1 MEKVCDD
8 ILDSI
13 KDHYCGIPR
22 LSNSSLSELERQYLN
37 KAQKKLSPRQLDEL
51 AKRATLTS
59 YDPKSASSQRIFQ
72 LVAIRDYASN
82 KLQQASNEVEFLEDE
97 FVKVS
102 NENSATL
109 DDNRQLSAQ
118 LSQQMSRLRVR
129 QRQAFNHQQLDAYRS
144 KLAQLTETDKK
155 LAVLQEFIVAFVAS
169 TGLDWYG
176 TDWEQLIMD
185 CGSGSLLA
193 TDDFDPL

>member
-8 ILDSI
+8 ILGSI

-22 LSNSSLSELERQYLN
+22 VSNSSLSEFERQYLH
-37 KAQKKLSPRQLDEL
+37 KAQKKLSPHQLDEL

-72 LVAIRDYASN
+72 LVAVRDYASN
-82 KLQQASNEVEFLEDE
+82 KLQQASNEVKILEDKL
-97 FVKVS
+97 VKLS
-102 NENSATL
+102 DENRATL

-118 LSQQMSRLRVR
+118 LTQQMSRLRVR
-129 QRQAFNHQQLDAYRS
+129 QRQAFNRQQLDAYRS
-144 KLAQLTETDKK
+144 ELAQLTETDKK

-185 CGSGSLLA
+185 CGSGSSLA
-193 TDDFDPL
+193 TAEFDPL